1 MPLKKSMTTDSTKVK
16 ETQQTQLIHD
26 LYFDLTQKYKAQYGH
41 NTILLLQVGSFFE
54 VYGDKHGKTGA
65 IDPQKSNI
73 EAFKE
78 ACNLSIA
85 EKSIQTPTGVLVM
98 AGFRDYVLDKYLEKI
113 TDAGMTAVVYVQKKD
128 PANGG
133 KFIREY
139 EATYSPGTFVSYDT
153 DSSLQLSNNLMCIWI
168 DTFSTKSS
176 TEERLVCGMA
186 NAHIFTGQS
195 TLFEYETGFWMNPT
209 TFDELERYVSI
220 FAPSEAILITTTI
233 RREQLAKIQQ
243 YIGLRCHV
251 HVHCACDANANSKNK
266 ETMSTRSE
274 SSQLL
279 ENCAKQIYMDQI
291 LSNHFGKTAFRAC
304 QEFQMYP
311 LATQAYC
318 FLLDFIQ
325 QHNPDMVRKI
335 DIPAF
340 KNTST
345 RMVLANHTLKQL
357 NIIEDGQEDGKKT
370 GKYSS
375 VAALLNKC
383 CTPMGRRKYHMQLTG
398 PVFDEVWLQTE
409 YDMTEEFIREFV

>member
-1 MPLKKSMTTDSTKVK
+1 MPPKKSADSTKLK
-16 ETQQTQLIHD
+16 ENQQTQLIHD
-26 LYFDLTQKYKAQYGH
+26 LYFDLTQKYKAQYGRH
-41 NTILLLQVGSFFE
+41 TILLLQVGSFFE
-54 VYGDKHGKTGA
+54 VYGDKHAKTGV
-65 IDPQKSNI
+65 IDPEKSNI

-153 DSSLQLSNNLMCIWI
+153 DSSAQLSNNLMCIWI
-168 DTFSTKSS
+168 DTYKSK
-176 TEERLVCGMA
+176 TEDRIVCGMA
-186 NAHIFTGQS
+186 NAHIFTGKS

-220 FAPSEAILITTTI
+220 FAPSEAILISTTI
-233 RREQLAKIQQ
+233 QREQLAKIQQ
-243 YIGLRCHV
+243 YIGLRCNV
-251 HVHCACDANANSKNK
+251 HVHCADSYG
-266 ETMSTRSE
+266 SE
-274 SSQLL
+274 NINQML
-279 ENCAKQIYMDQI
+279 ENCAKQIYMEQI
-291 LSNHFGKTAFRAC
+291 LSKHFGKTAFYTC

-311 LATQAYC
+311 FATQAYC

-335 DIPAF
+335 DIPVF

-357 NIIEDGQEDGKKT
+357 NIIEDGQEDGKKM

-398 PVFDEVWLQTE
+398 PVFDEDWLQTE
-409 YDMTEEFIREFV
+409 YDMTEEFIRDFY